1 LLVDAVDGPM
11 PQTKFVV
18 SKALAL
24 GLRPIVV
31 VNKVDRPDGR
41 PHEVHAEVFDLF
53 AAIGADEA
61 QLDFPVVF
69 ASAREGWAVTD
80 LAAPRDNVAAL
91 FDLIVRHVPPP
102 TADPAAPFAMLASII
117 EYDSYLG
124 RVLTG
129 RISAGTARVNMPVK
143 GLARDGRPLE
153 SARLTKLFAFRG
165 IDRIPIEEAV
175 AGDIVAIAGLKT
187 VSVADTI
194 CAPEVATALP
204 STPIDPPTLA
214 MTFSI
219 NDSPFSGQDGDK
231 LTSRVLG
238 ARLRREAEGNVAI
251 RVNTTEATD
260 SFEVHGRGELQLG
273 VLIENLRR
281 EGFELSVS
289 RPRVL
294 YQADPAT
301 GERLEPIEDV
311 LIDVDEGYVGSV
323 VERLGQRRAELK
335 DMRPSG
341 AGKTRLE
348 FRAPS
353 RGLIGYHGEFLND
366 TRGTGVM
373 NRVFHGYA
381 PYKGPIAAKRS
392 GVLISMETGIAV
404 PYALWNLEERGML
417 FIDPGTPVYSGMI
430 IGEHSRGND
439 LEVNPLKSKQLTN
452 FRAAGKDDAVRLTPP
467 RRMRLEEAI
476 AWIEA
481 DELVEVTPKTI
492 RLRKK
497 LLDTHAR
504 KREAR
509 RAEAG

>member
-1 LLVDAVDGPM
+1 
-11 PQTKFVV
+11 
-18 SKALAL
+18 
-24 GLRPIVV
+24 
-31 VNKVDRPDGR
+31 
-41 PHEVHAEVFDLF
+41 
-53 AAIGADEA
+53 
-61 QLDFPVVF
+61 
-69 ASAREGWAVTD
+69 
-80 LAAPRDNVAAL
+80 
-91 FDLIVRHVPPP
+91 
-102 TADPAAPFAMLASII
+102 
-117 EYDSYLG
+117 
-124 RVLTG
+124 
-129 RISAGTARVNMPVK
+129 
-143 GLARDGRPLE
+143 
-153 SARLTKLFAFRG
+153 
-165 IDRIPIEEAV
+165 
-175 AGDIVAIAGLKT
+175 
-187 VSVADTI
+187 
-194 CAPEVATALP
+194 
-204 STPIDPPTLA
+204 

-251 RVNTTEATD
+251 RINETGSTD

-273 VLIENLRR
+273 VLIETMRR
-281 EGFELSVS
+281 EGFELAVS

-294 YQADPAT
+294 YQTDPAT
-301 GERLEPIEDV
+301 GERLEPMEDV
-311 LIDVDEGYVGSV
+311 LVDVDEAYVGSV
-323 VERLGQRRAELK
+323 VEKLGARRAELK

-348 FRAPS
+348 FLAPS

-381 PYKGPIAAKRS
+381 PYKGPISAKRS
-392 GVLISMETGIAV
+392 GVLISMETGISV

-476 AWIEA
+476 AYIEA

-509 RAEAG
+509 RAEAT